1 MGVHPAAL
9 ALLDHLGIDRFHVAG
24 MCIGGPYIM
33 GLIQAAPQRV
43 FEATHFGRDPYPA
56 LHPRAALGR
65 PAAPYAILDFANRQT
80 LRDRFAREV
89 GHDAR
94 IFQSEQ
100 GARMTDRELR
110 VVQHLQNRFREL
122 EEAQRVRD
130 GRAVAADRVSH
141 VLLRQLELRDQSLI
155 APRFIDRRQIVPLQ
169 VLDQGQRE
177 KRTVVSFP
185 LYGGNAF
192 PAQLLAG
199 TQAALS
205 RDQLECAISVR
216 GFTHDDRL

>member
-1 MGVHPAAL
+1 
-9 ALLDHLGIDRFHVAG
+9 
-24 MCIGGPYIM
+24 
-33 GLIQAAPQRV
+33 
-43 FEATHFGRDPYPA
+43 
-56 LHPRAALGR
+56 
-65 PAAPYAILDFANRQT
+65 
-80 LRDRFAREV
+80 
-89 GHDAR
+89 
-94 IFQSEQ
+94 
-100 GARMTDRELR
+100 MTDRELR

-130 GRAVAADRVSH
+130 GRAVAADRGTH
-141 VLLRQLELRDQSLI
+141 VPWRQLELRDQSLI

-177 KRTVVSFP
+177 KRTVVSFA

-199 TQAALS
+199 AQAAPS

-216 GFTHDDRL
+216 GFAHDDRGRAPPARLPATGLGTHSRDRKSTRLNSSYVESSY